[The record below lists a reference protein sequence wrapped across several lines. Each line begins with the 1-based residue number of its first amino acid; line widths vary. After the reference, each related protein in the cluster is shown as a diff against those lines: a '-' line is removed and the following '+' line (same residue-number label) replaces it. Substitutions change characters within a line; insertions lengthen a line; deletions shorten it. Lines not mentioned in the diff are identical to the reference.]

1 MSAFDTAWDLLKAPY
16 HGTTTDRLEEIMRDG
31 LQPRGSFRDRDE
43 QGDFLPWRPVCIM
56 RQSQRRP
63 LIFRYI
69 VPKKTAGAG
78 QPCGS

>member
-43 QGDFLPWRPVCIM
+43 QGGLPAVGGPSVLCVKAKEGR
-56 RQSQRRP
+56 
-63 LIFRYI
+63 
-69 VPKKTAGAG
+69 
-78 QPCGS
+78 